1 MFSNLLKTVGK
12 RARRRI
18 SERIRL
24 TLETLE
30 KRTLLSGTWS
40 ALNQGAPA
48 SIGTMELLSDGT
60 VMAQGDGVSN
70 AWYKLTPDSTGSYV
84 NGTWSTLASMNL
96 QRLYTATNVL
106 TDGRVF
112 ELGGEYSGPNG
123 QSNWTNTGE
132 IYDPVANT
140 WTSIPNFPQSQ
151 FGDDPSI
158 LLPDGRVIAG
168 YLSGAQTY
176 IYDPTA
182 NSWSTGPTK
191 LNSDRSDEETWIKLP
206 DGSILSYNIFGNAQH
221 AQRLDTTTM
230 TWVDAG
236 SVPVALSSS
245 SVGSELGPGLLLPD
259 GRVFLIGATGHT
271 AFYTPSTNSWAAGPD
286 IPNGDGADDAPGA
299 MLPNGNVLFA
309 ADTPLFKSPTHIYE
323 FDPVANTYTNVTP
336 SNPDLSGSPSYVLRM
351 LMLPSGQ
358 VLFTDG
364 SSQLYVYT
372 PSGTPQSAW
381 KPTISSV
388 VPSGNNYTLTGTQL
402 NGLSQGASYGD
413 DAEMD
418 TNYPI
423 IELVNGAGTVYFAR
437 TSNWSSTGVATGSTS
452 VTTDF
457 SLPAGLPNA
466 SYSLYVIANGIASDP
481 FTFSTI
487 SGLSADMVVTDSGPS
502 SVDVSAGATTATY
515 TIKLTNNGPDAAAN
529 VVLSD
534 TLPAGSTFVSMTA
547 DSGNPDS
554 FTFGQSGNVI
564 TESAKASISSGNS
577 DTFTL
582 LVSVPNNLNNGDDFS
597 NTASVSATTTDPNSG
612 NNSAKAAGSIVNHNE
627 LANLVIANSGP
638 TTSTEGNNVT
648 YTIKVTN
655 NGPTNAK
662 AVVLTDT
669 LGANL
674 KFVSATTGQGSFKQS
689 GSVVTF
695 SFGVVG
701 LNQTVTATVTAQ
713 STEDGSLT
721 NTASVA
727 SSTNNTNNNSQ
738 VVTTA
743 VAEAQFVVTNNTV
756 NGKKVNNQTVATFTH
771 AGGVEPA
778 SAFKATINWGDN
790 TSSTG
795 TVSLSGTTYSVK
807 GSHTYRTGGTHSVS
821 TTVVEIA
828 SNPPQS
834 PTTSSDSATTVPTN
848 PLTNLDAFFALLRKR
863 EEDPFLGFGFDVN
876 AN

>member
-738 VVTTA
+738 VATTA
-743 VAEAQFVVTNNTV
+743 VAEAQIVVTNNTV
-756 NGKKVNNQTVATFTH
+756 SGKKVNNQTVATFTH